1 MRTIDT
7 MMGKCY
13 PFFLENS
20 VLSNSP
26 YYLYELYSPCLSD
39 KGVPTFSMRK
49 LSEKVLDVHPKTG
62 EYLYPIGKESD
73 LLYYVANTKKVK
85 KTFLE
90 YMKGVYRNPEVFVS
104 EYCGKSGFPI
114 TELNLSD
121 NFNTLQRQL
130 VISLRDSL
138 RWKSYKF
145 APGRQVDLLY
155 SPTEFVVCEFVLSDS
170 DTIKLVPK
178 AVYKNS
184 DVEMKYPLKV
194 DLTKIILPRDN
205 ETGWN
210 KEKFSE
216 INISLK
222 FYEWDSFGRKELV
235 KLMTPKRKKN

>member
-20 VLSNSP
+20 VLSKSP

-130 VISLRDSL
+130 IISLRDSL

-155 SPTEFVVCEFVLSDS
+155 SPTEFVVCAILLSKS
-170 DTIKLVPK
+170 FFIFSKTSSSETTKCSGLFPNIWATAPKPSLADTF
-178 AVYKNS
+178 S
-184 DVEMKYPLKV
+184 SYPLFPSF
-194 DLTKIILPRDN
+194 TKSSP
-205 ETGWN
+205 
-210 KEKFSE
+210 
-216 INISLK
+216 
-222 FYEWDSFGRKELV
+222 
-235 KLMTPKRKKN
+235 